1 LNGLRAEI
9 RKEEEMTEILNLQ
22 LDRIGKEKQQIE
34 IKKNQLKSLE
44 EKNAMQL
51 QALKSSLTSTADEIK
66 RTEQ

>member
-1 LNGLRAEI
+1 
-9 RKEEEMTEILNLQ
+9 MTEILNLQ